1 LAPRYRVKRLFGAVD
16 SDRRAAGGEVTL
28 GGDDLVVVL
37 TELHALGSPGV
48 EVGLHVDGAG
58 AALVLA
64 DGPVLV
70 EGLGAVDGGLVDTLG
85 LRNLVGRA
93 VCGDGALDAG
103 RRGWVVGT
111 KVLNDVVLNEG
122 VASPAVDGKVGVTLG
137 AVGTGVGNG
146 AWKCQYFW
154 VFEV

>member
-1 LAPRYRVKRLFGAVD
+1 M
-16 SDRRAAGGEVTL
+16 
-28 GGDDLVVVL
+28 L
-37 TELHALGSPGV
+37 TELHALGGPGV

-93 VCGDGALDAG
+93 VGGDGALHAG
-103 RRGWVVGT
+103 SRGRVVGT
-111 KVLNDVVLNEG
+111 EVLNNVVLDKG
-122 VASPAVDGKVGVTLG
+122 AAGPAVDGKVGVTLG
-137 AVGTGVGNG
+137 AVGTGVCNG
-146 AWKCQYFW
+146 TWTC
-154 VFEV
+154 

>member
-1 LAPRYRVKRLFGAVD
+1 M
-16 SDRRAAGGEVTL
+16 
-28 GGDDLVVVL
+28 L
-37 TELHALGSPGV
+37 TELHALGGPGV

-93 VCGDGALDAG
+93 VRGDGALDAG
-103 RRGWVVGT
+103 GRGRVVGT
-111 KVLNDVVLNEG
+111 EVLNNVVLDKG
-122 VASPAVDGKVGVTLG
+122 VAGPAVDRKVGVTLG
-137 AVGTGVGNG
+137 AVGTGVGDG
-146 AWKCQYFW
+146 AWICQYFGSLRCSQGKKLTGPHQGSIP
-154 VFEV
+154 FHQPCYHRSSS